1 MKSLCSTTTVVN
13 DRLPDKK
20 NITMKKQ
27 DTNDK
32 GKVCQTQLFIGN
44 L

>member
-1 MKSLCSTTTVVN
+1 MSTGEEMKYATGF
-13 DRLPDKK
+13 
-20 NITMKKQ
+20 IE
-27 DTNDK
+27 NDK